1 MASGQ
6 VIRLVNEGDSD
17 FRDMYGSQP
26 FVIPAGGQMFVD
38 FDAMCLWLGHP
49 DANDFDPRNRVRLA
63 EYQRLRGR
71 YGVDAK
77 GLELTLANLP
87 ADTEDLFRKMRP
99 KLVAYDAS
107 SNTQIITVADDP
119 DGTTLS
125 PTPDSTDN
133 QGLILARMQQ
143 MEQEMAGLRTQLAQ
157 QDRTRR
163 ALDDATPIGTDNPNP
178 DMADMSSGV
187 HVGSQS
193 NIPGTVVTPPGSPDD
208 TTDSAPRPEPRQTP
222 GEDSPTRVRISG

>member
-26 FVIPAGGQMFVD
+26 YVIPAGGQMFVD
-38 FDAMCLWLGHP
+38 YDAMCLWLGHP
-49 DANDFDPRNRVRLA
+49 EANDFDPRNRVRLA

-77 GLELTLANLP
+77 SLEQTLANVP
-87 ADTEDLFRKMRP
+87 TDSDELFRRMRP
-99 KLVAYDAS
+99 KLAAYDAS
-107 SNTQIITVADDP
+107 TNTQIITVADDP
-119 DGTTLS
+119 DGMTVNRE
-125 PTPDSTDN
+125 PEPGDN

-157 QDRTRR
+157 QERSRQ
-163 ALDDATPIGTDNPNP
+163 ALDDATPITNDNP
-178 DMADMSSGV
+178 DLADMSAGPPMG
-187 HVGSQS
+187 HNPG
-193 NIPGTVVTPPGSPDD
+193 IPGTVITSPDNA
-208 TTDSAPRPEPRQTP
+208 DSAPRPEPRQSP
-222 GEDSPTRVRISG
+222 GEDSPSRVRISG